1 MNMVEAM
8 NKFKGLD
15 IVNSVPEELWTEVHN
30 IVQEAVNKTIPKK
43 NKWKKAKQLAEEA
56 LQIVEE
62 KRAVKSK
69 DKKGKL
75 YPTECNFQRI
85 ARRDKKAFFNE
96 LCKSRGKQ

>member
-1 MNMVEAM
+1 M
-8 NKFKGLD
+8 
-15 IVNSVPEELWTEVHN
+15 
-30 IVQEAVNKTIPKK
+30 
-43 NKWKKAKQLAEEA
+43 AEEA

-96 LCKSRGKQ
+96 PCKSRGKQ